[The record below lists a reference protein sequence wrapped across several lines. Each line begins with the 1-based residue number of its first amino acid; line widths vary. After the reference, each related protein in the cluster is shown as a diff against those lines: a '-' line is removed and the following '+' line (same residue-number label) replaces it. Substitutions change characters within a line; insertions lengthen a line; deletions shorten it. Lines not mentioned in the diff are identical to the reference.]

1 MMTGKTFIGGTDIYT
16 AFGAFVTDGGYEDLA
31 QFPPLKA
38 VESNDWFEDD
48 GIEADLSEP
57 VLDTRNVSIS
67 FAFIRKPVEAFVS
80 ALSDAGY
87 HSFQFVEIGRTFSL
101 RLVSAGNPTV
111 CNGLTLVTMTFADD
125 FPLEDYEY
133 VSPVAGAGNG
143 DGYTIDGKNLIE
155 YGVRILE
162 GTQAQMERIPAVKT
176 ALLRDVSIVPG
187 VIYDSEAKLTFK
199 SRDLSLYCLMRS
211 PDLATFWRNHD
222 ALLYDLV
229 KPEERILSGAGKT
242 FRCYY
247 KDMKI
252 NEFMPLNGV
261 WMKFTLNLT
270 ITGYEEDQDR

>member
-1 MMTGKTFIGGTDIYT
+1 MMKGKTYIDGTDMYT
-16 AFGAFVTDGGYEDLA
+16 TYGAFVTMGGYDDLV
-31 QFPPLKA
+31 QFPALKS
-38 VESNDWFEDD
+38 VTYNDWFEED
-48 GIEADLSEP
+48 GIEADLSDP
-57 VLDTRNVSIS
+57 VLDTKNVSIS
-67 FAFIRKPVEAFVS
+67 FAFIGKPVEAFVS

-87 HSFQFVEIGRTFSL
+87 HSFQFVEIGRTYSL

-162 GTQAQMERIPAVKT
+162 GTRAQMEKTPAVKT
-176 ALLRDVSIVPG
+176 ALLRNISIASG
-187 VIYDSEAKLTFK
+187 VIYDSVAKLTFK

-211 PDLATFWRNHD
+211 PDLTTFWRNHD

-229 KPEERILSGAGKT
+229 RPQERTISGDGKS
-242 FRCYY
+242 Y
-247 KDMKI
+247 KCFYKSMGV
-252 NEFMPLNGV
+252 NEFAPVHGV
-261 WMKFTLNLT
+261 WMKFTLNMT
-270 ITGYEEDQDR
+270 ITKPLVQQ